1 MKTPKETVM
10 ANEVLSFEANVEFQI
25 AEWRYAADF
34 WSGKIDERITD
45 KERAAHAV
53 EQVQVWTA
61 KLAAMP

>member
-1 MKTPKETVM
+1 MT
-10 ANEVLSFEANVEFQI
+10 NEVLSFEANVEFQI

-34 WSGKIDERITD
+34 WSGKIDDRIAN